1 MERVFSMQIYLIR
14 HTSVAVAPGTCY
26 GQTDVATA
34 DTFEEEAAVTKSHL
48 DGIMFDRVYTSPLT
62 RASKLAAFCGYPQA
76 IRDDRLKEMNMGEW
90 EMRRYEEIDDPALD
104 AFYEDFLHRPATGG
118 ESFPI
123 LYQRVASFL
132 DELKGQPFERVAVFA
147 HGGVL
152 ICAGIYGGLFTAE
165 EAFDHQTG
173 YGGIEVI
180 EI

>member
-1 MERVFSMQIYLIR
+1 MHIYLIR

-26 GQTDVATA
+26 GQTDVETA
-34 DTFEEEAAVTKSHL
+34 DTFEEEAAVTKSRI
-48 DGIMFDRVYTSPLT
+48 DGITFDQVYTSPLT
-62 RASKLAAFCGYPQA
+62 RASKLAAYCGYPDA

-90 EMRRYEEIDDPALD
+90 EMRRYDEIDDPALQ
-104 AFYEDFLHRPATGG
+104 AWFEDFLHLPATGG

-132 DELKGQPFERVAVFA
+132 DELREKPYERVAVFA

-173 YGGIEVI
+173 YGGVEEIEV
-180 EI
+180 